1 MSLRIAK
8 TKLRQ
13 ELGES
18 KNLMMDPWD
27 DCIFDILLVDNDIF
41 TVYIYIYMINVGKC
55 IGKYSIYGS
64 FGYVNS

>member
-18 KNLMMDPWD
+18 KNLITDPWD
-27 DCIFDILLVDNDIF
+27 DCIFNILLVDNDIF
-41 TVYIYIYMINVGKC
+41 IYTKTL
-55 IGKYSIYGS
+55 
-64 FGYVNS
+64 